1 MQFYSKDSIQLND
14 NNKIQDNGKIKQQLF
29 NIRQFKTDHKK
40 LIYR

>member
-1 MQFYSKDSIQLND
+1 MQFYSKDNIQLND
-14 NNKIQDNGKIKQQLF
+14 NNKIQDNGKIKQLF